1 MFDEKRFYDCIQHDF
16 PIVAR
21 PYRSAGAS
29 MDLSEQAV
37 LNVLARD
44 VGAGRVSRIGAV
56 FAPNVIGASTL
67 AALSVPPHA
76 LAEVAQCVNAYG
88 AVSHNYA
95 RQGHAYNLWF
105 VAGARNRGALDAVLQ
120 SIANDVGQVPLDL
133 PMEREYHID
142 LGFSMSGARGGPRK
156 SRPSSMASAASE
168 ELTDDDWRLV
178 AAIESGLPL
187 TPQPFHALA
196 RCSGV
201 PLHRVLARIAQWHA
215 TGVIRRFGVILHHRP
230 FGYRHN
236 AMCAWDVADNRVD
249 AIGTRL
255 ARVAPVSLC
264 YRRTRREPFWP
275 YNLFAMV
282 HARSEDELQSALAH
296 FDCQAGMASMPG
308 VVLRSSTC
316 FKQCGTRY
324 SSGAVL
330 P

>member
-1 MFDEKRFYDCIQHDF
+1 MFDEQRFYDSIQRDF
-16 PIVAR
+16 PIVPR
-21 PYRSAGAS
+21 PYQHAGAAL
-29 MDLSEQAV
+29 DLNEHAV
-37 LNVLARD
+37 LSLLARD

-67 AALSVPPHA
+67 AALAVPS
-76 LAEVAQCVNAYG
+76 EVLPKVAARVNAYG

-95 RQGHAYNLWF
+95 RQGHPYNLWF
-105 VAGARNRGALDAVLQ
+105 VAGARNREALDRVLAN
-120 SIANDVGQVPLDL
+120 IADDVGQLPLDL

-142 LGFSMSGARGGPRK
+142 LGFSMSGAPGAPRGR
-156 SRPSSMASAASE
+156 REPSPVSIDLDE
-168 ELTDDDWRLV
+168 DDWRLV
-178 AAIESGLPL
+178 AALEAGLPL

-196 RCSGV
+196 LYSGV

-215 TGVIRRFGVILHHRP
+215 SGVIRRFGAILHHRR

-236 AMCAWDVADNRVD
+236 AMCVWDVPDSRVD

-264 YRRTRREPFWP
+264 YRRTRRPAWP

-282 HARSEDELQSALAH
+282 HARSDAELQSALQH
-296 FDCQAGMASMPG
+296 FDSQAGMGALPG
-308 VVLRSSTC
+308 RVLRSGTC

-324 SSGAVL
+324 SWEAR
-330 P
+330 PT